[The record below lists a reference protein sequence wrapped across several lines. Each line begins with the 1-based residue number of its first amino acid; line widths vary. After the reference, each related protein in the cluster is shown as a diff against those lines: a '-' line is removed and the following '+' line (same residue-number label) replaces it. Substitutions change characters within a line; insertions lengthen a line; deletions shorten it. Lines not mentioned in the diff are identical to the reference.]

1 MYDAFPIRNV
11 YAKLDFSVGA
21 VTTITDDQG
30 IDILDELKLWHD
42 NDCETYAILFV
53 SHAAR

>member
-11 YAKLDFSVGA
+11 YAQLDFSVGT

-42 NDCETYAILFV
+42 NDCETYASLFV
-53 SHAAR
+53 SRAA